1 MKERPILMTPENA
14 QKCHEGTKTQ
24 TRRIVK
30 PQPPY
35 GCEYCINGAMS
46 HALCRSIENHNIW
59 VPPTG
64 KSVDHRLACPYGQVG
79 DRLWVREAWQEKA
92 WTLTQLNSAGLLNA
106 PMKPKETYL
115 NEPIYAIHR
124 GGYNYKIGD
133 PGRWFPS
140 IHMPRWACRT
150 VVEITEIRAERLQDI
165 SEEDAR
171 AEGSADR
178 ERTVE
183 IGEDTD
189 RKPCLGC
196 GQRKVQHVGS
206 VKVCFGSHGEVF
218 NRHSL
223 KGGYSWLWEFIN
235 GKGSWER
242 NDWVWVLCFKKV

>member
-150 VVEITEIRAERLQDI
+150 VLEITDVRVERLQEINLEDCQ
-165 SEEDAR
+165 SEGVRCESYTGPPYCTWCSGHEAPCHRDAYKTLW
-171 AEGSADR
+171 ESING
-178 ERTVE
+178 
-183 IGEDTD
+183 
-189 RKPCLGC
+189 
-196 GQRKVQHVGS
+196 VGS
-206 VKVCFGSHGEVF
+206 WAL
-218 NRHSL
+218 NP
-223 KGGYSWLWEFIN
+223 
-235 GKGSWER
+235 
-242 NDWVWVLCFKKV
+242 WVWVLCFKKV